1 MYLRSLEKPL
11 TTQIVPYL
19 RKIIYTDQVYTVSA
33 AELTKVNYCERSKT
47 LSEDKRHPEMQVPTL
62 SVDFKK
68 QVNDY
73 H

>member
-1 MYLRSLEKPL
+1 MYFRSLEKPL

-33 AELTKVNYCERSKT
+33 AELTKLNYSERSKT

>member
-1 MYLRSLEKPL
+1 MTDIY
-11 TTQIVPYL
+11 YNL
-19 RKIIYTDQVYTVSA
+19 RKFIYTDQVYTVSA
-33 AELTKVNYCERSKT
+33 AELTKLNYSERSKT